1 MKLIKPTKRW
11 ITSRHRDFFRLPRNG
26 STWNAKTAVLPLV
39 ADGGTSEASYLGE
52 RLKCCNDPNGSL
64 DDEWIDENPSV
75 DWRNFL
81 KPMAYHGI
89 IMGLCLSGDVCQQY
103 SASSSWNHGKYH
115 ISLYFCAIWWS
126 FAATAFGRSP
136 TAVCL
141 VSPPKKTPEMG
152 WLEDNQVFQD
162 NQIEFTQE
170 KAARCKYQVLIIPY
184 QYSILLSH
192 KNLQTS
198 HILLFHTISPTIN
211 HIMSLNYPIWS
222 QLFHHIPISI
232 PYYPHILSQ
241 IPSGKLTVCDWTWP
255 FIVSFPIKNGDFP

>member
-11 ITSRHRDFFRLPRNG
+11 ITSRHRDFFQLPRNG

-39 ADGGTSEASYLGE
+39 IADGGTSEASYLGE

-64 DDEWIDENPSV
+64 DDGLDDANPSV
-75 DWRNFL
+75 DWRNFV
-81 KPMAYHGI
+81 KPMAYHDI

-103 SASSSWNHGKYH
+103 SASSSWNHGTSH

-126 FAATAFGRSP
+126 FAAAAFGRSP

-141 VSPPKKTPEMG
+141 LSQKKTPEMG

-184 QYSILLSH
+184 QYSILLSRKKSTNISYIIISYTIPNNKPH
-192 KNLQTS
+192 YESQLS
-198 HILLFHTISPTIN
+198 HIIPIISPYTHIYPILSPHTI
-211 HIMSLNYPIWS
+211 
-222 QLFHHIPISI
+222 
-232 PYYPHILSQ
+232 PYTL
-241 IPSGKLTVCDWTWP
+241 W
-255 FIVSFPIKNGDFP
+255 